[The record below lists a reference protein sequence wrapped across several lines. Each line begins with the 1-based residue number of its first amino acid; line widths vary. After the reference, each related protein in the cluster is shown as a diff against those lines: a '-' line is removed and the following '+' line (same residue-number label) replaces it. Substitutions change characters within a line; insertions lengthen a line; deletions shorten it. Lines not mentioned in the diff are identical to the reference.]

1 MEVEQEV
8 LCSECHAC
16 NPEQSSLRQWQPPA
30 KKGEEISQT
39 LYQLNSS
46 PCVLHQ
52 RKSHLDSKQHSGRY
66 GTA

>member
-30 KKGEEISQT
+30 KKGEEISHT

-46 PCVLHQ
+46 PC
-52 RKSHLDSKQHSGRY
+52 DSSKKFLSGFK
-66 GTA
+66 TAQW